1 MALQNS
7 EPFPSVEPHGDLT
20 QIIDDVWYLPGSV
33 AFKPLL
39 RLPRNMVVIRH
50 QGELTLVNSVRLD
63 DAGEKALEALGK
75 VSHIMKIGFHGMD
88 DAYYLDRYDARHW
101 VVDRNSTDNNN
112 DDIGK
117 LDEGVELP
125 FPDARLFAFKDTIN
139 PEVCILI
146 ERDGG
151 LLITSDCVQHWVPSN
166 LMSPVAKVM
175 TRLIGFQKPA
185 QIGPPWK
192 KMQTPP
198 NKSLRADFDRLAAL
212 PFERIIGGH
221 GGLLESKGAEL
232 LKATIQRE
240 LA

>member
-1 MALQNS
+1 
-7 EPFPSVEPHGDLT
+7 
-20 QIIDDVWYLPGSV
+20 
-33 AFKPLL
+33 
-39 RLPRNMVVIRH
+39 
-50 QGELTLVNSVRLD
+50 
-63 DAGEKALEALGK
+63 
-75 VSHIMKIGFHGMD
+75 
-88 DAYYLDRYDARHW
+88 
-101 VVDRNSTDNNN
+101 
-112 DDIGK
+112 
-117 LDEGVELP
+117 
-125 FPDARLFAFKDTIN
+125 
-139 PEVCILI
+139 
-146 ERDGG
+146 
-151 LLITSDCVQHWVPSN
+151 VQHWVPSN